1 MRTSPKHSQCGPPN
15 IRNMTMIPQT
25 PTSPGSTTLWSAATE
40 YFVPPLVI
48 PVAVVLAVVL
58 FVLIHG
64 PVA

>member
-1 MRTSPKHSQCGPPN
+1 
-15 IRNMTMIPQT
+15 MTLQT
-25 PTSPGSTTLWSAATE
+25 PTPFSSFWSAPME

>member
-1 MRTSPKHSQCGPPN
+1 
-15 IRNMTMIPQT
+15 MIMQAPA
-25 PTSPGSTTLWSAATE
+25 PSGFSWSAAME

>member
-1 MRTSPKHSQCGPPN
+1 
-15 IRNMTMIPQT
+15 MTMQPPT
-25 PTSPGSTTLWSAATE
+25 PPGAPTPWTTAME

-48 PVAVVLAVVL
+48 PVAVILAVVL

>member
-1 MRTSPKHSQCGPPN
+1 MRRSPGHTRCGLPT
-15 IRNMTMIPQT
+15 IRSMTMILQT
-25 PTSPGSTTLWSAATE
+25 PTTPGSTNLWSAAMG

-58 FVLIHG
+58 FGLIHG

>member
-1 MRTSPKHSQCGPPN
+1 MP
-15 IRNMTMIPQT
+15 MIPQT

>member
-1 MRTSPKHSQCGPPN
+1 
-15 IRNMTMIPQT
+15 MTMILQT
-25 PTSPGSTTLWSAATE
+25 PTTPGSTNLWSAAMG

-58 FVLIHG
+58 FGLIHG

>member
-1 MRTSPKHSQCGPPN
+1 MTMRTFVPPASPAF
-15 IRNMTMIPQT
+15 R
-25 PTSPGSTTLWSAATE
+25 TTAME

-58 FVLIHG
+58 FALIHG

>member
-1 MRTSPKHSQCGPPN
+1 MAV
-15 IRNMTMIPQT
+15 QT
-25 PTSPGSTTLWSAATE
+25 PAPSMFSRSAAME

-64 PVA
+64 PAA